1 MVHSTRLES
10 VQVQAYVGSNPTSS
24 AACNDDYM
32 EMIKSVMLKKILIAI
47 VIVAVLF
54 VAFSFLRKEKNL
66 TLDQI
71 VYEETLLVSKKYAL
85 LRYKSEYVLV
95 KAKEYG
101 DYDKWS
107 QEMTLIIEDWKSLE
121 NEANELEKDA
131 DKLANEK
138 TALNLIQNAY
148 AYDTVEVQKVI
159 ESAPM
164 GKQIRTL
171 AKHFGVDAKM
181 AQLILNQ
188 SQDQATREAWG
199 EAGDTF
205 QSLER
210 DAVRLK
216 NGCKVTV
223 YVGTVVLSGGVA
235 GVVSSGAVATAGTVV
250 AGADLA
256 LEITEDEARIALG
269 DKNKITEM
277 AGSIRS
283 VTEPAASILTL
294 ANIPGN
300 LSKAVDKF
308 AAVNFAA
315 DQVRSSV
322 QDKKIIGISIKSDD
336 KGEVKVEV
344 SGLTEEEL
352 PVWKKENN
360 VIDSTQSIEEI
371 IKEIET
377 ETKEEKTTETPK
389 EEEKKEIVKTNTEN
403 AGVQTIKVV
412 NVSGSSYMMDSCFS
426 STCWDDLAANPAE
439 DIDVG
444 GIYTMG
450 KVFGNGESFEKSF
463 RASDLKD
470 VHRLNGGYKI
480 TVYFAIAPF
489 EGPKNK
495 TIDYGTWLSE
505 SVEIQASYGDEPVV
519 QWDGSSLK
527 QVQ

>member
-1 MVHSTRLES
+1 
-10 VQVQAYVGSNPTSS
+10 
-24 AACNDDYM
+24 
-32 EMIKSVMLKKILIAI
+32 MLKKILIPI
-47 VIVAVLF
+47 VVVIVLIVGF
-54 VAFSFLRKEKNL
+54 VFLKKDKNSS
-66 TLDQI
+66 LDQT
-71 VYEETLLVSKKYAL
+71 VYEETLSVSRQYAL
-85 LRYKSEYVLV
+85 LRYESENVLV

-101 DYDKWS
+101 DYDKWD
-107 QEMTLIIEDWKSLE
+107 QELTSIIEDWKNLE
-121 NEANELEKDA
+121 GDVAELEKNA
-131 DKLANEK
+131 EKLANEK
-138 TALNLIQNAY
+138 TAFDLIKNTY
-148 AYDTVEVQKVI
+148 AYDSVEVQKVI

-205 QSLER
+205 QSLEN

-223 YVGTVVLSGGVA
+223 YVGTVALSGGIA
-235 GVVSSGAVATAGTVV
+235 GVVSSGAIATAGTVV

-283 VTEPAASILTL
+283 VTEPASGILAI

-308 AAVNFAA
+308 VAVNFAA
-315 DQVRSSV
+315 DQVRSGI

-336 KGEVKVEV
+336 KGEVKAEV
-344 SGLTEEEL
+344 SGLTADEL
-352 PVWKKENN
+352 PIWKKDNN
-360 VIDSTQSIEEI
+360 VVETKETGEEVM
-371 IKEIET
+371 KQIET
-377 ETKEEKTTETPK
+377 EVEEEKITEVPTK
-389 EEEKKEIVKTNTEN
+389 EEEKKETVKTDSENT
-403 AGVQTIKVV
+403 GIQTFKVV
-412 NVSGSSYMMDSCFS
+412 NVSGASYMMDSCFS
-426 STCWDDLAANPAE
+426 STCWDDLDADPTE
-439 DIDVG
+439 DRDLG

-463 RASDLKD
+463 RTSDLKD
-470 VHRLNGGYKI
+470 TNRLDGGYKI
-480 TVYFAIAPF
+480 TAYFAIAPF

-495 TIDYGTWLSE
+495 TIDYGTWLNE
-505 SVEIQASYGDEPVV
+505 SVEIQAKYGDKPVIE
-519 QWDGSSLK
+519 WDGSSLK

>member
-1 MVHSTRLES
+1 
-10 VQVQAYVGSNPTSS
+10 
-24 AACNDDYM
+24 
-32 EMIKSVMLKKILIAI
+32 
-47 VIVAVLF
+47 
-54 VAFSFLRKEKNL
+54 
-66 TLDQI
+66 
-71 VYEETLLVSKKYAL
+71 
-85 LRYKSEYVLV
+85 LV

-101 DYDKWS
+101 DYDKWNE
-107 QEMTLIIEDWKSLE
+107 EMTSIIKDWKTLE
-121 NEANELEKDA
+121 NEANELEKNA
-131 DKLANEK
+131 DKLANGK

-148 AYDTVEVQKVI
+148 AYDTAEVQKVI

-205 QSLER
+205 QSLEN

-283 VTEPAASILTL
+283 VTEPASGIL
-294 ANIPGN
+294 AIVNIPGN

-308 AAVNFAA
+308 AAVNFTA
-315 DQVRSSV
+315 DQVRSGI
-322 QDKKIIGISIKSDD
+322 QDKKIIGISIKTDD
-336 KGEVKVEV
+336 KGEVNAKVSE
-344 SGLTEEEL
+344 LTEEEL
-352 PVWKKENN
+352 LVWKKDND
-360 VIDSTQSIEEI
+360 VV
-371 IKEIET
+371 
-377 ETKEEKTTETPK
+377 ETKENIRKTMEQIEMELKEEKITGIPK
-389 EEEKKEIVKTNTEN
+389 EEEKKETIKTNSEN
-403 AGVQTIKVV
+403 TTIQTFKVV
-412 NVSGSSYMMDSCFS
+412 NISGISYMMDSCFS
-426 STCWDDLAANPAE
+426 STCWDDLAANPAK

-450 KVFGNGESFEKSF
+450 KVFGNGESFKKSF

-470 VHRLNGGYKI
+470 DNRLDGGYKI

-495 TIDYGTWLSE
+495 TIDYGTWLNK
-505 SVEIQASYGDEPVV
+505 SVEIQVNYGDEPVV
-519 QWDGSSLK
+519 EWDGSSLK

>member
-1 MVHSTRLES
+1 MVE
-10 VQVQAYVGSNPTSS
+10 
-24 AACNDDYM
+24 
-32 EMIKSVMLKKILIAI
+32 SVMLKKILIPII
-47 VIVAVLF
+47 VTVVLVVSF
-54 VAFSFLRKEKNL
+54 VFLRRGKNSS
-66 TLDQI
+66 LDQT
-71 VYEETLLVSKKYAL
+71 VYGETLSVSRQYAL
-85 LRYKSEYVLV
+85 LRYKSENVLI

-101 DYDKWS
+101 DYDKWN
-107 QEMTLIIEDWKSLE
+107 QEVDVIIEGWKNLE
-121 NEANELEKDA
+121 SEAMRLEKDA

-138 TALNLIQNAY
+138 TALNLVKEAR
-148 AYDTVEVQKVI
+148 AYDSAEVQKVI

-171 AKHFGVDAKM
+171 AQHFGVDAKM

-188 SQDQATREAWG
+188 SQDQATRDAWG
-199 EAGDTF
+199 EAGDKL
-205 QSLER
+205 QSMEN

-223 YVGTVVLSGGVA
+223 YVGTYVLSGGAA
-235 GVVSSGAVATAGTVV
+235 GIISSGAIATAGTVV

-269 DKNKITEM
+269 DNNKVTEM

-283 VTEPAASILTL
+283 VTEPASGILAI

-308 AAVNFAA
+308 SAVNFAA
-315 DQVRSSV
+315 DQVRSGI
-322 QDKKIIGISIKSDD
+322 QDKKIIGISIKTDD
-336 KGEVKVEV
+336 KGGVKAEV

-352 PVWKKENN
+352 PTWKKDNDVVETKEET
-360 VIDSTQSIEEI
+360 VGEI
-371 IKEIET
+371 IEQIGM
-377 ETKEEKTTETPK
+377 ETKEEKVIESPK
-389 EEEKKEIVKTNTEN
+389 EEDKKESPKNVSEN
-403 AGVQTIKVV
+403 SDIQTFKVV
-412 NVSGSSYMMDSCFS
+412 NVSGESYMMDSCFS
-426 STCWDDLAANPAE
+426 STCWDDLAADPAE
-439 DIDVG
+439 DRDLG

-450 KVFGNGESFEKSF
+450 KVFGNSESFKKSF
-463 RASDLKD
+463 RTSDLKD
-470 VHRLNGGYKI
+470 SNRLDGGYKI

-505 SVEIQASYGDEPVV
+505 SVEIRAKYGDEPVV
-519 QWDGSSLK
+519 EWDGSSLK

>member
-1 MVHSTRLES
+1 
-10 VQVQAYVGSNPTSS
+10 
-24 AACNDDYM
+24 
-32 EMIKSVMLKKILIAI
+32 MIKLVMIKKIIIAI
-47 VIVAVLF
+47 VVIIVLIIGLVF
-54 VAFSFLRKEKNL
+54 FKKEKHSS
-66 TLDQI
+66 LDQK
-71 VYEETLLVSKKYAL
+71 VYEKTLLVSKKYAL
-85 LRYKSEYVLV
+85 LRYRSENILV

-101 DYDKWS
+101 DYDKWNK
-107 QEMTLIIEDWKSLE
+107 EMTLVIEIWKNLE
-121 NEANELEKDA
+121 NEASELEKDA

-138 TALNLIQNAY
+138 TALSLIQNAY
-148 AYDTVEVQKVI
+148 AYDTAEVQKVI

-205 QSLER
+205 QSLEN

-322 QDKKIIGISIKSDD
+322 QDKKIIGFSIKTND
-336 KGEVKVEV
+336 KGEVKAEI

-352 PVWKKENN
+352 ANWKKENN
-360 VIDSTQSIEEI
+360 VVASNQSIEEVM
-371 IKEIET
+371 KEIEI
-377 ETKEEKTTETPK
+377 ETKEEKTIEAPK
-389 EEEKKEIVKTNTEN
+389 EEEKKEIVKTNSEN

-412 NVSGSSYMMDSCFS
+412 NVSGNSYMIDSCFS

-470 VHRLNGGYKI
+470 SSRLDGGYKI

-495 TIDYGTWLSE
+495 TINYGTWLSR
-505 SVEIQASYGDEPVV
+505 SVEINARYDDEPIVE
-519 QWDGSSLK
+519 WDGNSLK
-527 QVQ
+527 QVK

>member
-1 MVHSTRLES
+1 GL
-10 VQVQAYVGSNPTSS
+10 VGSNPTSS
-24 AACNDDYM
+24 ATCNDDYI
-32 EMIKSVMLKKILIAI
+32 EMIKLVMMKKVLIAI
-47 VIVAVLF
+47 GVIIVLIIGLVF
-54 VAFSFLRKEKNL
+54 FKKEKPSS
-66 TLDQI
+66 LDQI
-71 VYEETLLVSKKYAL
+71 VYEETLSVSRQYTL
-85 LRYKSEYVLV
+85 LRYRSENVLMN
-95 KAKEYG
+95 AKGYG
-101 DYDKWS
+101 DYNKWS
-107 QEMTLIIEDWKSLE
+107 QEVAVIIEDWKTLE
-121 NEANELEKDA
+121 NEANELEKNA

-138 TALNLIQNAY
+138 ITLNLIQNAY
-148 AYDTVEVQKVI
+148 AYDTAEVQKVI
-159 ESAPM
+159 ESAPI

-171 AKHFGVDAKM
+171 AQHFGVDAKM

-188 SQDQATREAWG
+188 SQDQATRDAWG
-199 EAGDTF
+199 EAGDKF
-205 QSLER
+205 QSMEN

-223 YVGTVVLSGGVA
+223 YVGTVALSRGVA
-235 GVVSSGAVATAGTVV
+235 GVVSSGVVTTAGTVV

-315 DQVRSSV
+315 DQIRSSV
-322 QDKKIIGISIKSDD
+322 QDKKIIGISIETND
-336 KGEVKVEV
+336 KGEVKAEV

-360 VIDSTQSIEEI
+360 VVDSTQSIEEI

-377 ETKEEKTTETPK
+377 ETKEEKVTEFPK
-389 EEEKKEIVKTNTEN
+389 EEEKKETVKTNSDNTEI
-403 AGVQTIKVV
+403 QTFKVV
-412 NVSGSSYMMDSCFS
+412 NVSGESYMMDSCFS

-450 KVFGNGESFEKSF
+450 KVFGNGESFKKSF
-463 RASDLKD
+463 RTSDLKD
-470 VHRLNGGYKI
+470 NHRLDGGYKI

-505 SVEIQASYGDEPVV
+505 SVEIQANYGDEPVV
-519 QWDGSSLK
+519 EWDGSELK